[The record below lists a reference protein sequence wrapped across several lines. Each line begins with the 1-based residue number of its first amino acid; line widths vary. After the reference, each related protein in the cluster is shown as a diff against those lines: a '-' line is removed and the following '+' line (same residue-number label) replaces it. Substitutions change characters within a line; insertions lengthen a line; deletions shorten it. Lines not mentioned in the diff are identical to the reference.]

1 MASSLSASDGEDG
14 DAENDMVV
22 AGVTTGAKL
31 VDTLLSAAETVEES
45 TAVAATS
52 ALNNLVEGLQGLH
65 GGDVGGSEG
74 VVGSSTNATAAA
86 SSVGRA
92 VSSLGARAVEARMT
106 QSVSGLSAAPPP
118 PLELRS
124 ANLNLTL
131 TVTEPAALGDEPFV
145 CDSASTPVEVALPP
159 GMIKLLGAAGQGTED
174 EPVGVVFTVPIFT
187 GSNSEPNP
195 VALTPTLVLAL
206 TLAMTLTTA

>member
-1 MASSLSASDGEDG
+1 MASSLSASDGDDG

-31 VDTLLSAAETVEES
+31 VDALLSAAETVEES

-52 ALNNLVEGLQGLH
+52 ALNYLVEGLQGRH
-65 GGDVGGSEG
+65 GDAGGPEG
-74 VVGSSTNATAAA
+74 AVSSRTNATAAA
-86 SSVGRA
+86 SSVGQA
-92 VSSLGARAVEARMT
+92 ISSLGARAVEARIK
-106 QSVSGLSAAPPP
+106 QSVGGLSAAPPP
-118 PLELRS
+118 PLALRS

-131 TVTEPAALGDEPFV
+131 TVSEPAALGDEPFV

-174 EPVGVVFTVPIFT
+174 TPVGVVFTVPI
-187 GSNSEPNP
+187 
-195 VALTPTLVLAL
+195 L
-206 TLAMTLTTA
+206 

>member
-1 MASSLSASDGEDG
+1 MLETVASLASSLSASDGDDG

-65 GGDVGGSEG
+65 GDVGGSES
-74 VVGSSTNATAAA
+74 SSTNVTAAA

-106 QSVSGLSAAPPP
+106 QSVSGLSAALPP
-118 PLELRS
+118 PLALRS
-124 ANLNLTL
+124 ANINLTL

-159 GMIKLLGAAGQGTED
+159 GMIKLLGAGGQGTED
-174 EPVGVVFTVPIFT
+174 EPVGVVFTVPILT
-187 GSNSEPNP
+187 GSNSDLDLCGRGRVWP
-195 VALTPTLVLAL
+195 
-206 TLAMTLTTA
+206 